1 MKWAIGIAAA
11 FAMIVL
17 VGIAVF
23 VGMRIARSGD
33 DAAGGSAVTAVRP
46 EDPSTEERAPADPA
60 GAQGKLTAGDA
71 NSGVGAAAAEQPFTS
86 AVETPDTTP
95 PPPPPVAPPPPAEPV
110 RNELLPQS
118 DDRPLTG
125 SDVTGLGNWDLTLA
139 RNEIYARHGRP
150 FSNAQIRA
158 YFQGTGWY
166 TADSGY
172 SDTRLSQIEV
182 RNAVFIREYQ
192 EAVFGRAATAP

>member
-23 VGMRIARSGD
+23 VGMRIGRSGD
-33 DAAGGSAVTAVRP
+33 DAAGGDVTATRT
-46 EDPSTEERAPADPA
+46 EDTSAESTPA
-60 GAQGKLTAGDA
+60 GGQGKLTAGA
-71 NSGVGAAAAEQPFTS
+71 ATSETGAATREQPFTS
-86 AVETPDTTP
+86 AVEMPDTTP
-95 PPPPPVAPPPPAEPV
+95 PPPPPVAPPPPVLPV

-172 SDTRLSQIEV
+172 SDRRLSQLES